1 MRIAIVDGYS
11 TSRFLVEDLNRAGAS
26 CVHVRSQEHP
36 PAVYVRA
43 FDARAYDRDLG
54 WFPRPEAAAA
64 ALAELG
70 VHRVVAGTE
79 SGVLLADRLN
89 ELLRLPGNR
98 PESADA
104 RRDKPAMARALRAAG
119 LAAAE
124 DVSVSDPDE
133 GVAWFAGRPGGRV
146 VVKPPSSAGS
156 DNVWVCG
163 TAAEVAAACRTV
175 LDAPNFFGEPNGVA
189 LVQDYLDGEEYL
201 VNSVSRDGD
210 HRVVEVWRSVRLP
223 GPDGAC
229 LYDFQEPLS
238 YDAPGVAAVVSYVR
252 QVLDALGVRNGAGH
266 SELRVTAAGPVLLE
280 TGARL
285 CGGVLPDVSLKYA
298 GMSQVRLLTLSL
310 LDPAGFAA
318 FEESAVRWSKAVRW
332 VSLISDRAGGA
343 ASDTWREKLRRL
355 ETFDGLVSRVS
366 AGGTVARTVDLATS
380 PGFVYL
386 AADSARAVRE
396 DYERLRSLEPNGFY
410 LS

>member
-1 MRIAIVDGYS
+1 
-11 TSRFLVEDLNRAGAS
+11 
-26 CVHVRSQEHP
+26 
-36 PAVYVRA
+36 
-43 FDARAYDRDLG
+43 
-54 WFPRPEAAAA
+54 
-64 ALAELG
+64 
-70 VHRVVAGTE
+70 
-79 SGVLLADRLN
+79 
-89 ELLRLPGNR
+89 
-98 PESADA
+98 
-104 RRDKPAMARALRAAG
+104 
-119 LAAAE
+119 
-124 DVSVSDPDE
+124 VSDPDE

-201 VNSVSRDGD
+201 VNSVSRDGE
-210 HRVVEVWRSVRLP
+210 HRIVEVWRSVRLP

-252 QVLDALGVRNGAGH
+252 QVLDALGIRNGAGH

-285 CGGVLPDVSLKYA
+285 CGGVLPDVSLRYA

-318 FEESAVRWSKAVRW
+318 FEESAVRWSKALRW
-332 VSLISDRAGGA
+332 VSLISDRGGGA